1 MSFTNDIKIAYNKAT
16 IAEKFIYVNV
26 AIFFVSLFLKNFFID
41 RFTLNSS
48 IENLSSQPW
57 TLITYAFIHHNLL
70 HTLSNLIILY
80 FIGNLFLDFYTK
92 KQFLNLYFL
101 GVLSGGIAFLTY
113 YFITKN
119 TGFPLGGASAAV
131 TAIFVAITVKIPHY
145 SIRLRLIG
153 SIELWVLTA
162 IWIVLSLL
170 ELSTSNKSSSIAH
183 LGGALI
189 GFIYAKQLEKGM
201 DIGKWVEN
209 TIDFFTNLF
218 RQKKQSPLRTVH
230 KKQHITR
237 KSTHKEITQNQQQI
251 NKILDKIGKSGYE
264 SLNKEEKEF
273 LFKSGN
279 KK

>member
-26 AIFFVSLFLKNFFID
+26 AIFFVSLFFKNFFID
-41 RFTLNSS
+41 WFTLKSS
-48 IENLSSQPW
+48 VENLTSQPW

-70 HTLSNLIILY
+70 HILSNLIILY
-80 FIGNLFLDFYTK
+80 FIGNLFLDFYSK

-101 GVLSGGIAFLTY
+101 GVLSGGIAFLVY

-119 TGFPLGGASAAV
+119 SGFPLGGASAAV
-131 TAIFVAITVKIPHY
+131 TAIFLAITAKIPHY

-170 ELSTSNKSSSIAH
+170 ELSTANKGSSIAH
-183 LGGALI
+183 LGGALV
-189 GFIYAKQLEKGM
+189 GFIYTKQLEKGM
-201 DIGKWVEN
+201 DIGNWIEN
-209 TIDFFTNLF
+209 IINFITNLF
-218 RQKKQSPLRTVH
+218 QQKKQSSLRTVH
-230 KKQHITR
+230 KKKNIKR
-237 KSTHKEITQNQQQI
+237 KSTPKEINQNQQKI

-264 SLNKEEKEF
+264 SLNKEEKDF

>member
-1 MSFTNDIKIAYNKAT
+1 M
-16 IAEKFIYVNV
+16 
-26 AIFFVSLFLKNFFID
+26 SLFFKSFFID
-41 RFTLNSS
+41 WFTLKSG

-57 TLITYAFIHHNLL
+57 TLITHAFIHNNLL
-70 HTLSNLIILY
+70 HILSNLFVLY
-80 FIGNLFLDFYTK
+80 FIGNLFLDFFSK

-101 GVLSGGIAFLTY
+101 GILSGGIAFLTY

-170 ELSTSNKSSSIAH
+170 ELSTANKGSSIAH

-189 GFIYAKQLEKGM
+189 GFVYAKQLERGM
-201 DIGKWVEN
+201 DIGKWVES
-209 TIDFFTNLF
+209 TINFFSNLF
-218 RQKKQSPLRTVH
+218 KQKKHSPLRTVH
-230 KKQHITR
+230 KKQHIKR
-237 KSTHKEITQNQQQI
+237 KPTHKEVNQNQQQI